1 MGCTT
6 RAQLARRLSLL
17 GLLLLVSLRS
27 LLDFRPTDAPTASV
41 ANALLRRGGRRFFN
55 KRLRDARSGEDDE
68 DERRRKRH
76 VSRRRGGHRVRS
88 MRSRGGRRHY

>member
-1 MGCTT
+1 M
-6 RAQLARRLSLL
+6 
-17 GLLLLVSLRS
+17 VSLRS

-41 ANALLRRGGRRFFN
+41 A
-55 KRLRDARSGEDDE
+55 DARSGEDDE